1 MKRQPFQKALVMIF
15 CALIGVLN
23 AQAQIPTD
31 SIVVYNRAGNL
42 VTFQEVL
49 NAASDKQYVFFGELH
64 GTPVSHQAESLLLH
78 HLHGV
83 HGQNLVFGMEMFEMD
98 VQPIIDEY
106 FAGLINKRSFE
117 TEARI
122 WNNYAKDYEPLVEY
136 ARENHIRLIA
146 SNVPRRYA
154 NAVYHQGVGVL
165 NKMSR
170 QAKRHFPKLPLKIDY
185 TAPSYR
191 SMASMLPDH
200 SAENFIASQAL
211 KDATMAMNIDKHIG
225 KKDILL
231 HIHGAYHTTNWEGII
246 PYVKG
251 ITRDQLLLITTIMQ
265 GENGTIETSEFE
277 KADYT
282 IVSIAH

>member
-1 MKRQPFQKALVMIF
+1 MKRHPLLKDLALVF
-15 CALIGVLN
+15 CAIVCVLN
-23 AQAQIPTD
+23 VHAQTPTD
-31 SIVVYNRAGNL
+31 SIVVYNREGTRVN
-42 VTFQEVL
+42 FQEVL
-49 NAASDKQYVFFGELH
+49 TAASDKQYVFFGELH
-64 GTPVSHQAESLLLH
+64 GTPLSHQAELLLLR

-83 HGQNLVFGMEMFEMD
+83 HGTNLVFGMEMFEMD
-98 VQPIIDEY
+98 VQPIVDEY

-122 WNNYAKDYEPLVEY
+122 WNNYTKDYEPLVEF
-136 ARENHIRLIA
+136 AREQQIRLIA

-170 QAKRHFPKLPLKIDY
+170 QSKKLFPRLPLKIDY
-185 TAPSYR
+185 SAPSYR
-191 SMASMLPDH
+191 AMASMLPDH

-211 KDATMAMNIDKHIG
+211 KDATMAMNINKHMG

-251 ITRDQLLLITTIMQ
+251 IRPNQMLLITTIMQ
-265 GENGTIETSEFE
+265 GEDGSIDTSEFE

-282 IVSIAH
+282 LVSTAN